1 MFPRLCVVLC
11 LLFYNVPALSQE
23 ATAGWSCQQK
33 KGSQEW
39 LCVTGPELKGR
50 PLTESKKISPTI
62 TELVLPEAAYIPT
75 VLKESTPVKLPPG
88 TIAKRPGWTCLP
100 EDEDKTW
107 GCSLMGRDPRGEGR
121 VVADDDFKSSVLAP
135 AFAVAQEDIFKMMQ
149 GDLKYDPWENCE
161 RLPVNRQDFA
171 VDEPFRLRSPLVI
184 EGDSAESFDNEV
196 TTFVGNVEM
205 IRADQRTL
213 SDKASLDKVSNTIDA
228 QGNVYYR
235 ADDISF
241 YSDTSFMKL
250 ATDES
255 RLRKAL
261 FIAPGSRTRG
271 TADVVYRESE
281 FLTRYKNVAY
291 TTCKPGN
298 QDWVVH
304 AQRVKLNKQ
313 TGKGAAKHAW
323 LEFKG
328 VPVFYTPYFAFPIDD
343 RRVSGFLNAAWDNTE
358 KNGLDF
364 TVPYYWNIA
373 PNYDAVLRPR
383 YMSERGLMLAGDFRY
398 LTASSKGEFSGEF
411 LISDNKATALDE
423 VTANSHKDKQR
434 GNFKW
439 RNNSRWAPDLMTG
452 DSLAFDIDLNY
463 LSDDDYYNELANSF
477 TVTQSTQMESFSQLQ
492 YKTDE
497 LLLSGKVQHFRTLDH
512 SDDKPYTRLPKIDF
526 NVNKTLDFESFSLDV
541 AAENEFVYF
550 DKNSGDTGSR
560 INLKPSLSL
569 PLQIAGLNMTP
580 KVSVQHTQYWLENTT
595 SNTTTEY
602 SRTLPIVS
610 MDTRFVLDK
619 EYEDVL
625 GLNLMHAIEPRAYYL
640 YIPEEVQSNPIF
652 DTSLSDF
659 NSGQLFR
666 ENRFNGVDRLGD
678 ANQVTLGLTTR
689 LANTDTG
696 LDLAK
701 LTVGQI
707 YYFRDRTVVLPSSC
721 SDGVSIDE
729 NICEIAGKKW
739 TPAGSI
745 GSSNYSPVIAEL
757 SGAMNAQLT
766 YKANLFWDLDSQ
778 DINRGSASLA
788 YRGEDREIVNVG
800 YNYRKNSII
809 QSDLSFL
816 WPVYD
821 DWSVFGGWVYSLK
834 DNMSTEM
841 FAGLEKENCC
851 WRFRVLGKRY
861 ANANVNT
868 VTTIDNE
875 RYDTGLFVQLEL
887 KGLTGLGDKLD
898 AFLEQELP
906 GYQSPAQ

>member
-1 MFPRLCVVLC
+1 
-11 LLFYNVPALSQE
+11 
-23 ATAGWSCQQK
+23 
-33 KGSQEW
+33 
-39 LCVTGPELKGR
+39 
-50 PLTESKKISPTI
+50 
-62 TELVLPEAAYIPT
+62 
-75 VLKESTPVKLPPG
+75 
-88 TIAKRPGWTCLP
+88 
-100 EDEDKTW
+100 
-107 GCSLMGRDPRGEGR
+107 
-121 VVADDDFKSSVLAP
+121 
-135 AFAVAQEDIFKMMQ
+135 
-149 GDLKYDPWENCE
+149 
-161 RLPVNRQDFA
+161 
-171 VDEPFRLRSPLVI
+171 
-184 EGDSAESFDNEV
+184 V

-205 IRADQRTL
+205 VRADQRTL

-383 YMSERGLMLAGDFRY
+383 YMTERGLMLAGDFRY
-398 LTASSKGEFSGEF
+398 LTASSKGEFSGEL

-423 VTANSHKDKQR
+423 VTSNPHKDKQR

-439 RNNSRWAPDLMTG
+439 RNNSRWKPDLIEG
-452 DSLAFDIDLNY
+452 DSLAFDVDLIY
-463 LSDDDYYNELANSF
+463 LSDDDYYDELANSF
-477 TVTQSTQMESFSQLQ
+477 TVTQSTQMRSFSQLQ
-492 YKTDE
+492 YQTDE
-497 LLLSGKVQHFRTLDH
+497 WLLSGLVEHYRTLDH
-512 SDDKPYTRLPKIDF
+512 SDKPYTRLPKIDF
-526 NVNKTLDFESFSLDV
+526 VVNKTLDSESFALDL

-550 DKNSGDTGSR
+550 DKNSGDTGTR
-560 INLKPSLSL
+560 INLKPSLAL

-580 KVSVQHTQYWLENTT
+580 KVSVQHTQYWLDNTG
-595 SNTTTEY
+595 NTKTEY

-610 MDTRFVLDK
+610 MDTRFVLEK

-625 GLNLMHAIEPRAYYL
+625 GLNLLHAIEPRAYYL
-640 YIPEEVQSNPIF
+640 YIPEETQSNPIF
-652 DTSLSDF
+652 DTSLSDL
-659 NSGQLFR
+659 NNEQLFR

-689 LANTDTG
+689 LANTDSG

-707 YYFRDRTVVLPSSC
+707 YYFRDRSVVLPGGAV
-721 SDGVSIDE
+721 D
-729 NICEIAGKKW
+729 
-739 TPAGSI
+739 T
-745 GSSNYSPVIAEL
+745 SNYSPVIAEL

-766 YKANLFWDLDSQ
+766 YKANLFWDVDSQ
-778 DINRGSASLA
+778 DINRGRASLA
-788 YRGEDREIVNVG
+788 YRGEDREIVNIG
-800 YNYRKNSII
+800 YNYRQNNDLKKKII

-834 DNMSTEM
+834 DNLSTEM

-861 ANANVNT
+861 RNANT
-868 VTTIDNE
+868 DITTDNDNE

>member
-1 MFPRLCVVLC
+1 
-11 LLFYNVPALSQE
+11 
-23 ATAGWSCQQK
+23 
-33 KGSQEW
+33 
-39 LCVTGPELKGR
+39 
-50 PLTESKKISPTI
+50 
-62 TELVLPEAAYIPT
+62 
-75 VLKESTPVKLPPG
+75 
-88 TIAKRPGWTCLP
+88 
-100 EDEDKTW
+100 
-107 GCSLMGRDPRGEGR
+107 
-121 VVADDDFKSSVLAP
+121 
-135 AFAVAQEDIFKMMQ
+135 
-149 GDLKYDPWENCE
+149 
-161 RLPVNRQDFA
+161 
-171 VDEPFRLRSPLVI
+171 
-184 EGDSAESFDNEV
+184 
-196 TTFVGNVEM
+196 
-205 IRADQRTL
+205 
-213 SDKASLDKVSNTIDA
+213 
-228 QGNVYYR
+228 
-235 ADDISF
+235 
-241 YSDTSFMKL
+241 
-250 ATDES
+250 
-255 RLRKAL
+255 
-261 FIAPGSRTRG
+261 
-271 TADVVYRESE
+271 
-281 FLTRYKNVAY
+281 
-291 TTCKPGN
+291 
-298 QDWVVH
+298 
-304 AQRVKLNKQ
+304 
-313 TGKGAAKHAW
+313 
-323 LEFKG
+323 
-328 VPVFYTPYFAFPIDD
+328 
-343 RRVSGFLNAAWDNTE
+343 
-358 KNGLDF
+358 
-364 TVPYYWNIA
+364 
-373 PNYDAVLRPR
+373 
-383 YMSERGLMLAGDFRY
+383 MSERGLMLAGDFRY

>member
-1 MFPRLCVVLC
+1 MFPRLFVVVC
-11 LLFYNVPALSQE
+11 LWVYSVAALSQGS
-23 ATAGWSCQQK
+23 TAGWSCQQK

-39 LCVTGPELKGR
+39 LCVTDKDTARGGGAEAHPM
-50 PLTESKKISPTI
+50 SPAI
-62 TELVLPEAAYIPT
+62 TELVPATVTRIPKFSPEF
-75 VLKESTPVKLPPG
+75 TPVELPPG
-88 TIAKRPGWTCLP
+88 SIAKRPGWTCLSG
-100 EDEDKTW
+100 EADETW
-107 GCSLMGRDPRGEGR
+107 DCSLMGRDPQGEGR
-121 VVADDDFKSSVLAP
+121 VIVDDDFKSSIFQP
-135 AFAVAQEDIFKMMQ
+135 AFTADQEDIFKMMQ
-149 GDLKYDPWENCE
+149 GDLKFDPWENCE

-171 VDEPFRLRSPLVI
+171 VDEPFRLSSPLVI

-205 IRADQRTL
+205 VRADQRTL
-213 SDKASLDKVSNTIDA
+213 SDKASLDKVSSTIDA

-255 RLRKAL
+255 RLRTAL
-261 FIAPGSRTRG
+261 FISPGSRTRG

-281 FLTRYKNVAY
+281 FLTRYKNAAY

-304 AQRVKLNKQ
+304 AQRIKLNKQ

-364 TVPYYWNIA
+364 TVPYYWNMA

-398 LTASSKGEFSGEF
+398 LSASSRGKFSGEF

-423 VTANSHKDKQR
+423 VTVNPHKGKQR

-439 RNNSRWAPDLMTG
+439 KNQSQWKPDLMTG
-452 DSLAFDIDLNY
+452 DSLAFDVDVNY

-477 TVTQSTQMESFSQLQ
+477 TVTQSTQMRSFSQLQ
-492 YKTDE
+492 YQTDE
-497 LLLSGKVQHFRTLDH
+497 VLLSGLVEHYRTLDH
-512 SDDKPYTRLPKIDF
+512 SETKPYMRLPKINF
-526 NVNKTLDFESFSLDV
+526 NVNKTVDLDYVPLELAV
-541 AAENEFVYF
+541 ENEFVYF
-550 DKNSGDTGSR
+550 DKNSGDIGSR
-560 INLKPSLSL
+560 INVKPSLSL

-580 KVSVQHTQYWLENTT
+580 KVSVQHAQYWLEDAT
-595 SNTTTEY
+595 SHTKTEY

-610 MDTRFVLDK
+610 MDTRFILEK
-619 EYEDVL
+619 EYDDVL
-625 GLNLMHAIEPRAYYL
+625 GLNLIHAIEPRAYYL
-640 YIPEEVQSNPIF
+640 YIPEDDQSNPIF
-652 DTSLSDF
+652 DTSLADF
-659 NSGQLFR
+659 SSGQLFR

-689 LANTDTG
+689 LSNTDTG
-696 LDLAK
+696 LELAK

-707 YYFRDRTVVLPSSC
+707 YYFRDRSVVLP
-721 SDGVSIDE
+721 GGAVE
-729 NICEIAGKKW
+729 
-739 TPAGSI
+739 T
-745 GSSNYSPVIAEL
+745 SNYSPVIAEL
-757 SGAMNAQLT
+757 SGAMTAQLT
-766 YKANLFWDLDSQ
+766 YKANLFWDVDNQ
-778 DINRGSASLA
+778 DVSRGRASLK
-788 YRGEDREIVNVG
+788 YRGKDRELVNLG

-809 QSDLSFL
+809 QSDMSFL
-816 WPVYD
+816 WSVYD

-834 DNMSTEM
+834 DNLSTEI

>member
-1 MFPRLCVVLC
+1 MFPRLFVVLC
-11 LLFYNVPALSQE
+11 LLCYSVPALTDGS
-23 ATAGWSCQQK
+23 TAGWNCQQK

-39 LCVTGPELKGR
+39 LCVTGQESQNKD
-50 PLTESKKISPTI
+50 LTQPKKISSSI
-62 TELVLPEAAYIPT
+62 TELVPAETERIPT

-100 EDEDKTW
+100 EEGSETW
-107 GCSLMGRDPRGEGR
+107 GCSLMGSDPKGEGQ
-121 VVADDDFKSSVLAP
+121 VIADEEFESSLLAP

-149 GDLKYDPWENCE
+149 GDLKFDPWENCE
-161 RLPVNRQDFA
+161 SLPVNRQDFA
-171 VDEPFRLRSPLVI
+171 VDEPFRLSSPLVI

-205 IRADQRTL
+205 VRADQRTL
-213 SDKASLDKVSNTIDA
+213 SDMASLDKVSNTIDA

-255 RLRKAL
+255 RLRNAL

-271 TADVVYRESE
+271 TAEVVYRENE
-281 FLTRYKNVAY
+281 FLTQYKNAAY

-313 TGKGAAKHAW
+313 TGKGAAKNAW

-328 VPVFYTPYFAFPIDD
+328 VPIFYTPYFAFPIDD
-343 RRVSGFLNAAWDNTE
+343 RRVSGFLNASWDNTE

-398 LTASSKGEFSGEF
+398 LTESSKGEFSGEL
-411 LISDNKATALDE
+411 LISDNKATALNE
-423 VTANSHKDKQR
+423 VSANTHKGKQR

-439 RNNSRWAPDLMTG
+439 RNNSRWDPGLMTG
-452 DSLAFDIDLNY
+452 DSLAFDVDLNY

-477 TVTQSTQMESFSQLQ
+477 TVTQSTQMRSFSQLQ

-497 LLLSGKVQHFRTLDH
+497 FLLSGMVEHFRTLDR
-512 SDDKPYTRLPKIDF
+512 SDTEPEEKQYTRLPKIDF
-526 NVNKTLDFESFSLDV
+526 NIKKALNFESVVLDV
-541 AAENEFVYF
+541 AADNEFVYF
-550 DKNSGDTGSR
+550 EKSSGPTGSR
-560 INLKPSLSL
+560 LNLKPSLSL
-569 PLQIAGLNMTP
+569 PLQIQGFNITP
-580 KVSVQHTQYWLENTT
+580 KVSVQHTQYWLENN
-595 SNTTTEY
+595 SNTKTEY
-602 SRTLPIVS
+602 SRTQPIIS
-610 MDTRFVLDK
+610 LDTRFVLEK
-619 EYEDVL
+619 AYEDVL
-625 GLNLMHAIEPRAYYL
+625 GLNLIHAIEPRAYYL
-640 YIPEEVQSNPIF
+640 YIPDKMQSNPIF
-652 DTSLSDF
+652 DTSLADF

-701 LTVGQI
+701 LSVGQI
-707 YYFRDRTVVLPSSC
+707 YYFKDRSVVLPGAEVDTS
-721 SDGVSIDE
+721 GF
-729 NICEIAGKKW
+729 
-739 TPAGSI
+739 
-745 GSSNYSPVIAEL
+745 SPVIAEL
-757 SGAMNAQLT
+757 SGAMNAQFS
-766 YKANLFWDLDSQ
+766 YRANLFWDVNSQ
-778 DINRGSASLA
+778 DINRGRASLS
-788 YRGEDREIVNVG
+788 YRGEDREIVNLG
-800 YNYRKNSII
+800 YNYRKDRII

-816 WPVYD
+816 WPIYD
-821 DWSVFGGWVYSLK
+821 NWSLFGGWVYSLK
-834 DNMSTEM
+834 DDLSTEM

-851 WRFRVLGKRY
+851 WRLRVLGKRY
-861 ANANVNT
+861 ANANTQEIN
-868 VTTIDNE
+868 DNNNE